1 MNIFS
6 ILPKNSWKIEIGLFH
21 MKTRVCLKFFVH
33 SCRTSEES
41 RMKFFVTIV
50 SSWELLVV
58 VTKNSIL
65 VATRVL
71 DQTLLE
77 NEMGRL
83 NKHRISGREFY

>member
-1 MNIFS
+1 
-6 ILPKNSWKIEIGLFH
+6 